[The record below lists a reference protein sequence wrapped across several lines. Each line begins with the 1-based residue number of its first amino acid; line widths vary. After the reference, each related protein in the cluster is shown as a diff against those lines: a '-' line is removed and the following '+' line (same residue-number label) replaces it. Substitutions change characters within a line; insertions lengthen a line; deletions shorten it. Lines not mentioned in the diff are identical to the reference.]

1 MIERHDFADKT
12 KLASGLAL
20 AVAVNLQA
28 GIAQRGAAS
37 LVVSGGSTPVGFFKS
52 LSQIDDVA
60 WDKVTI
66 TLVDERWV
74 DDRSDRSNARLVK
87 ENLLQNNAKDARFV
101 PLYSGGELPGAE
113 QINQTN
119 ARLTQNV
126 PTPFD
131 AVVLG
136 MGNDGHT
143 ASFFPGG
150 DTLDLALS
158 DNGPAIAI
166 SAPGAEEDRV
176 TLTLPTLLNTA
187 SLYLHI
193 EGAQKSDTLSKAMN
207 TTKGGNEIAEMP
219 VRAVLIQKQKTIQLY
234 WCP

>member
-1 MIERHDFADKT
+1 MINRHDFADKK
-12 KLASGLAL
+12 KLASGLAS
-20 AVAVNLQA
+20 AVAADLRA
-28 GIAQRGAAS
+28 GIADRGVAS
-37 LVVSGGSTPVGFFKS
+37 LVVSGGSTPVGFFNA
-52 LSQIDDVA
+52 LSQISDIE

-74 DDRSDRSNARLVK
+74 DDLSDRSNARLVK

-101 PLYSGGELPGAE
+101 PLYSGGELPGHE
-113 QINQTN
+113 QIKQTN
-119 ARLTQNV
+119 ARLTQNM

-131 AVVLG
+131 AVILG

-150 DTLDLALS
+150 DTLDLAL
-158 DNGPAIAI
+158 NNHGPAIAI
-166 SAPGAEEDRV
+166 SAPGAGEARV

-193 EGAQKSDTLSKAMN
+193 EGAQKADTLNKSAA
-207 TTKGGNEIAEMP
+207 GSEIAEMP
-219 VRAVLIQKQKTIQLY
+219 VRAVLTQKQKTIQLY